1 VKFKVLAV
9 AVLVGL
15 GGWTMARVAAQ
26 SQTRDATLAD
36 VVTEIKLLR
45 EAVDNNNRTQA
56 LTSMVGLQQART
68 QSISDELA
76 TLRRDLLAAMDVF
89 RQTERALTEL
99 QSPIQP
105 REEILRASLQQTDA
119 RIATLR
125 RQEAELTQRLQSENA
140 AAAKLVAQLQ
150 ASVRR

>member
-1 VKFKVLAV
+1 MKVRVVAV
-9 AVLVGL
+9 AVLLGL
-15 GGWTMARVAAQ
+15 AGWTMARVAAQ

-45 EAVDNNNRTQA
+45 DAVENTNRTQA
-56 LTSMVGLQQART
+56 LTSMVALQQART
-68 QSISDELA
+68 QSIADELA

-140 AAAKLVAQLQ
+140 TAAKLAAQLQ
-150 ASVRR
+150 AFVRR

>member
-1 VKFKVLAV
+1 MKVRVVAV
-9 AVLVGL
+9 AVLFGL
-15 GGWTMARVAAQ
+15 AGWTMARVAAQ

-45 EAVDNNNRTQA
+45 DAVENTNRTQA
-56 LTSMVGLQQART
+56 LTSMVALQQART
-68 QSISDELA
+68 QSIADELA

-140 AAAKLVAQLQ
+140 TAAKLAAQLQ

>member
-1 VKFKVLAV
+1 MKVRVVAV
-9 AVLVGL
+9 AVLLGL
-15 GGWTMARVAAQ
+15 AGWTMARVAAQ

-45 EAVDNNNRTQA
+45 DAVENTNRTQA
-56 LTSMVGLQQART
+56 LTSMVALQQART
-68 QSISDELA
+68 QSIADELA

-140 AAAKLVAQLQ
+140 TAAKLAAQLQ

>member
-1 VKFKVLAV
+1 MKVRVVAV
-9 AVLVGL
+9 AVLLGL
-15 GGWTMARVAAQ
+15 AGWTMARVAAQ

-45 EAVDNNNRTQA
+45 DAVENTNRTQA
-56 LTSMVGLQQART
+56 LTSMVALQQART
-68 QSISDELA
+68 QGIADELA

-140 AAAKLVAQLQ
+140 TAAKLAAQLQ

>member
-1 VKFKVLAV
+1 MKVRVVAV
-9 AVLVGL
+9 AVLLGL
-15 GGWTMARVAAQ
+15 AGWTMARVAAQ

-45 EAVDNNNRTQA
+45 DAVENTNRTQA
-56 LTSMVGLQQART
+56 LTSMVALQQART
-68 QSISDELA
+68 QSIADELA
-76 TLRRDLLAAMDVF
+76 TLRRDLLAATDVF

-140 AAAKLVAQLQ
+140 TAAKLAAQLQ

>member
-1 VKFKVLAV
+1 MV
-9 AVLVGL
+9 A
-15 GGWTMARVAAQ
+15 
-26 SQTRDATLAD
+26 
-36 VVTEIKLLR
+36 
-45 EAVDNNNRTQA
+45 
-56 LTSMVGLQQART
+56 LQQART
-68 QSISDELA
+68 QGIADELA
-76 TLRRDLLAAMDVF
+76 NLRRDLDSATDVF
-89 RQTERALTEL
+89 RQTERALAEL

-140 AAAKLVAQLQ
+140 TAAKLAAQLQ